1 MNKICFGCGAKLQ
14 SVDKEKIGYIPE
26 NKLDN
31 SSYCMRCFRMI
42 HYGEQVVV
50 NTPKDKK
57 EIVNKINK
65 DNKFVI
71 FLVDFL
77 NINKDIM
84 DFYKSIKKEKLLVIN
99 KCELI
104 PKHVKKENFRKYIK
118 EEYGINGE
126 IKLKGGT
133 ITHGAKSIL
142 NYLGKNNIKETYV
155 VGITNAGKSTLI
167 NDLIKET
174 NTDVSTITVNNKK
187 NTTIDFIRV
196 KLKNEMT
203 LIDSPGIVFDDFISN
218 DVVDKNI
225 EAITF
230 NMKENETLSIFD
242 NKFYI
247 KVTKPTSLTIYTNV
261 VARKIA
267 HKVFKKELELNNNL
281 KLKSSSDI
289 VLKGLG
295 FISVKNETDIE
306 TNIDSKYIEVRNSM
320 FGRVYENSSNE

>member
-14 SVDKEKIGYIPE
+14 SIDKEKIGYIPE
-26 NKLDN
+26 NKLST

-42 HYGEQVVV
+42 HYGEQVIV

-104 PKHVKKENFRKYIK
+104 PKHVKKETFRKYIK
-118 EEYGINGE
+118 EEYEVNGE

-142 NYLGKNNIKETYV
+142 NYLEKNSIKETYV

-196 KLKNEMT
+196 NLKNGMT

-225 EAITF
+225 EAINF
-230 NMKENETLSIFD
+230 NMKENETLGILD
-242 NKFYI
+242 NRFYI

-261 VARKIA
+261 ADRKLA
-267 HKVFKKELELNNNL
+267 HKVFKKQLKLNNNL
-281 KLKSSSDI
+281 KLNDNSDI
-289 VLKGLG
+289 VLKGIG
-295 FISVKNETDIE
+295 FISVKNKTDIE